1 MSTRGY
7 LIDKGSFRCHLGD
20 VYVHFLTLSFY
31 STTVLL
37 LLSLSPLIFLCRP
50 LLLSTHA
57 YFPSHL
63 PSHLPIL
70 SFMALQGA
78 AKIMDGA
85 RSALGKAKQ
94 AAGKIL
100 DAAEEVGSVSAMAK
114 KALGGLLLELHGSE
128 DIDME

>member
-1 MSTRGY
+1 MCALVFVRVCLVDGSTFYVIRA
-7 LIDKGSFRCHLGD
+7 SFTVFSSPRTH
-20 VYVHFLTLSFY
+20 VFLFSFIPFCLS
-31 STTVLL
+31 S
-37 LLSLSPLIFLCRP
+37 
-50 LLLSTHA
+50 
-57 YFPSHL
+57 YFPCYH
-63 PSHLPIL
+63 PIL
-70 SFMALQGA
+70 SFMTFQGA

>member
-1 MSTRGY
+1 MCVCLCVCVCQVDGHCCLFY
-7 LIDKGSFRCHLGD
+7 LNIFIHIP
-20 VYVHFLTLSFY
+20 
-31 STTVLL
+31 
-37 LLSLSPLIFLCRP
+37 SLQHHPLILCSSP
-50 LLLSTHA
+50 SLCSPIFTHV
-57 YFPSHL
+57 YLPSHL
-63 PSHLPIL
+63 PSDLPPNHHIL

-128 DIDME
+128 DIGME